1 MTIIRQGPGTVLLL
15 SREELP
21 SPALT
26 REKLLPFLLR
36 LLSRDG
42 HPLPAALDIR
52 VFPGKNGVLFLLL
65 PAFDA
70 PKRKNFR
77 EFS

>member
-15 SREELP
+15 SGEELP

-26 REKLLPFLLR
+26 REELLPFLR
-36 LLSRDG
+36 RVLSRDG
-42 HPLPAALDIR
+42 HPLPPALDIR
-52 VFPGKNGVLFLLL
+52 IFPGKNGALFLLL

-70 PKRKNFR
+70 PKRNFFR
-77 EFS
+77 DFS